1 MTRHAIAGSEP
12 ILDSVIHE
20 AGSGPVELIR
30 DGKAVAVVLSMAD
43 YERLRNAT
51 PRLDFWEASQRFR
64 EQTDLAELDI
74 DGALAGVR
82 DRSPGR
88 EVKL

>member
-1 MTRHAIAGSEP
+1 MTRHALAKGDP
-12 ILDSVIHE
+12 VLDAVLHE
-20 AGSGPVELIR
+20 AESGPVELTR
-30 DGKAVAVVLSMAD
+30 DGEPVAVVLSMAD
-43 YERLRNAT
+43 YERLRSGQK
-51 PRLDFWEASQRFR
+51 LSFWEAAQRFR

-82 DRSPGR
+82 DPSPGR

>member
-1 MTRHAIAGSEP
+1 MTRHSLAEAELK
-12 ILDSVIHE
+12 LDTVANE
-20 AGSGPVELIR
+20 AEAGPVELLR
-30 DGKAVAVVLSMAD
+30 DGEPVAVVLSMAE
-43 YERLRNAT
+43 YERLRRGQKPN
-51 PRLDFWEASQRFR
+51 FWEASQRFR

-74 DGALAGVR
+74 DGALAGGR